1 MTNDYY
7 YFDVD
12 VPHKKSSL
20 LLYLALWTDK
30 TDKNKK
36 ELNQNISE

>member
-12 VPHKKSSL
+12 VPHKNHHCSF
-20 LLYLALWTDK
+20 
-30 TDKNKK
+30 
-36 ELNQNISE
+36 I